1 MESPG
6 LYSWY
11 PERFSREMGC
21 TEDELLRWLPGAL
34 EGAML
39 SVGPGHA
46 RARFGTGELQLAWQV
61 LPPRRIALLAMPRL
75 AITFGFDDLDEDTR
89 QRVMRRFDLYTQRG
103 GG

>member
-1 MESPG
+1 MQ
-6 LYSWY
+6 SWY
-11 PERFSREMGC
+11 PERFEREMGC

-34 EGAML
+34 DGAVL
-39 SVGPGHA
+39 SVGPGQVQA
-46 RARFGTGELQLAWQV
+46 GFDAGSATLSWQC

-75 AITFGFDDLDEDTR
+75 AVTFAFDGFDDATR

>member
-1 MESPG
+1 MQ
-6 LYSWY
+6 SWY
-11 PERFSREMGC
+11 PERFEREMGC

-34 EGAML
+34 EGATL
-39 SVGPGHA
+39 SLAPGRAHA
-46 RARFGTGELQLAWQV
+46 RFDAGALQVDWRP

-75 AITFGFDDLDEDTR
+75 AISFAFDGLDDARR